1 MQKFKIHLTVELY
14 HAEQRDENMFRK
26 IKNLLQ
32 QNKLTNKMM
41 TNYGF
46 RTIIFSSGSL
56 AVGIAYAAYNLF
68 VAVVYR
74 SLWFGALA
82 CYYVMLDII
91 RGGVLLNR
99 YKLKKKN
106 VEAEKPIY
114 EVKRYLICGIL
125 LILMTAFLS
134 AMIIHITRQN
144 KTFDYSVTVI
154 YMSAGY
160 TFYRIGIS
168 IYNFIKSRKQHD
180 FTVRDLRCINLAT
193 ALVSFLSLQAAALTA
208 FSKHLNQTAGNALT
222 GGIVCALIV
231 ILGTFMIISAALK
244 LKEQKVG
251 N

>member
-1 MQKFKIHLTVELY
+1 
-14 HAEQRDENMFRK
+14 MFRK

-32 QNKLTNKMM
+32 QNTLTNKIV

-56 AVGIAYAAYNLF
+56 VIGIAYAAYNLF

-99 YKLKKKN
+99 YRLEKN
-106 VEAEKPIY
+106 NIKDDKPTY
-114 EVKRYLICGIL
+114 EMKQYLICGIL

-144 KTFDYSVTVI
+144 KTFNYSVTVI

-160 TFYRIGIS
+160 TFYRIGVS
-168 IYNFIKSRKQHD
+168 VYNFLKSRKQHD
-180 FTVRDLRCINLAT
+180 FTVRALRCINLAT
-193 ALVSFLSLQAAALTA
+193 ALVSFLSLQSAALTA
-208 FSKHLNQTAGNALT
+208 FSTGVNQATVNALT

-231 ILGTFMIISAALK
+231 ILGTFMIMSAALK
-244 LKEQKVG
+244 LKSKKLKVDF
-251 N
+251 